1 MKKDMLGSIVSISKG
16 RKHSVSERASPKS
29 RRLVGIDDL
38 RNDILIRYTDDKAGT
53 EALPEDVLIAWDGAN
68 AGTVGYGKSGFIGST
83 IARLRVKEGNRFY
96 TPFLGLFL
104 QTKFNYLRQTATGAT
119 IPHINR
125 RALDSIVLPKIG
137 FDDQIRIAYVLCKIE
152 GLIAQRKQHLQQ
164 LDDLLKSV
172 FLEMFGDPVRN
183 EKGWNKKPL
192 EQLGNLDRGVSKHR
206 PRNAPELLGGRYPL
220 IQTGEVS
227 NAGTYITT
235 YTQTYSELGFS
246 QSKLWPAGTL
256 CITIAANIAQT
267 SILTFDACFPDS
279 VVGFSSFE
287 SESNALYVHGLF
299 WFFQRILEKNAPAA
313 AQKNINLKI
322 LRELNVPAPP
332 PDLQNEFASI
342 VERVEGIK
350 SHYQQSLDELDDFY
364 GALSQKAFKGELD
377 LSRVPLPAE
386 QESSVARE
394 QRESEHAKHVEQN
407 VPENIN
413 ATLANLNALNA
424 SAEGLKA
431 IADLAR
437 PATFNLVQQD
447 ALRAIAEKMASLR
460 SPLQELKQ
468 IDVITEA
475 MERAQAALKP
485 LNLEH
490 IDALTKS
497 VELAHTLTAS
507 LPHIDMTWFE
517 HHTEAMRKAME
528 PFESMRKAMERIALP
543 TIELPDSIRL
553 ASEAAR
559 RLQSSIPDFNAW
571 QQQSADL
578 PGAELDDEEG
588 GVKRRFT
595 REDLNAIFAQSTGSL
610 SFETLFN
617 QLNELETVDLSGYET
632 IKAILFELLAEQRL
646 SQEFDEK
653 AKTLLLAAHNPEA
666 AH

>member
-1 MKKDMLGSIVSISKG
+1 MKWHPFAEVVSDVTSKFN
-16 RKHSVSERASPKS
+16 KIKASAYKT
-29 RRLVGIDDL
+29 VGQYKIIDQGKEA
-38 RNDILIRYTDDKAGT
+38 IAGYTDDENLVNT
-53 EALPEDVLIAWDGAN
+53 ELPPIIVFGDHTRVIKYEDSPIALGADGAKALKVN
-68 AGTVGYGKSGFIGST
+68 S
-83 IARLRVKEGNRFY
+83 RLANTLYVY
-96 TPFLGLFL
+96 Y
-104 QTKFNYLRQTATGAT
+104 YLRSVKLKEAGYSRHFKFLKEIK
-119 IPHINR
+119 IPIPQRNGEPN
-125 RALDSIVLPKIG
+125 LE
-137 FDDQIRIAYVLCKIE
+137 DQARIAHLLSKVE

-235 YTQTYSELGFS
+235 YTQTYSELGFA

-322 LRELNVPAPP
+322 LRELNIPAPP

-431 IADLAR
+431 IADVAR

-447 ALRAIAEKMASLR
+447 ALKAIAEKMASLR

-468 IDVITEA
+468 IDAITEA

-517 HHTEAMRKAME
+517 HHTEAMRKATE